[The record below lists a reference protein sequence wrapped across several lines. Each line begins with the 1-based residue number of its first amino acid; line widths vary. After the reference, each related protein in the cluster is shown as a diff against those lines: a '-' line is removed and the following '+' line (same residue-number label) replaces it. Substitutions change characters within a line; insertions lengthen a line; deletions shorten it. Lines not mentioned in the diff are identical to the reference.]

1 MINKDIYQA
10 LQQLIPNEKIKVDEP
25 LKRYTYTKTGGN
37 ADFYITP
44 TKNEEVQAVVKY
56 AYQNEIPVTYLG
68 NGSNIIIRE
77 GGIRGIVIS
86 LLSLD
91 HIEVSD
97 DAIIAVAALQLL
109 MSHVLLVITH
119 LLALNLHAVFQVQL
133 VVQCI

>member
-97 DAIIAVAALQLL
+97 DCLL
-109 MSHVLLVITH
+109 YT
-119 LLALNLHAVFQVQL
+119 
-133 VVQCI
+133 